1 MQSDVCMVLSPFPAD
16 SHPAAQNETGVPRA
30 GSRSLL
36 LRFSQCIVQYR
47 VFFGVCSFAFL
58 VASAVTAAFTCHLP
72 DLSDPSADFVAIQ
85 TDWSAN
91 VQQFKA
97 LLSETRSYPW
107 RAGSSLVRRHRRGP
121 EQRMQLWSIRQPDRV
136 TTLPLFKHQGR
147 FTGYG
152 SQEEQLNLCFGEHS
166 SVIEASDLWT
176 TYEGYGRLVMS
187 LDQNPSL
194 NAPFTD
200 VDEVPS
206 NFFTEPGAF
215 ASLCSFQS
223 RIYELDIFKQECVHS
238 MHQRPVRN
246 TTSNQP
252 HCCSAW
258 SVPNMV
264 AALLGRSS
272 CSQIRDSELVEINQL
287 LTSCLPAFRNNTLR
301 RVCWDAYGS
310 DPTLLCPLVT
320 PASCLRSPLIP
331 LILATS
337 LPDAADWRW
346 RTTLLQLPIR
356 RADSL
361 SLFLALEAAY
371 RSGNLTSDLPV
382 PVYIHGMY
390 LHAYNELVSE
400 TIFRDTFWLVIGL
413 GTLLVLLALGTGT
426 VVIPIITLIGIGW
439 SLLAAYGL
447 YSRVLC
453 IPHFPVLNLMAVV
466 LAIGLGA
473 DDLLVYFQVWKTS
486 LRRTP
491 IASSMNGDLELAT
504 LSPWSKPR
512 HSRSTGLNE
521 TRAECSKFCGNGC
534 FSFHDPS
541 TSSGAS
547 VLAVQLQFTL
557 HHAIPSMALTSIA
570 TALGLLINFLSSI
583 VAVQRFA
590 LFSLLI
596 VLCNFVYVVL
606 VAPIVFVLFSS
617 LCIFS
622 SNLTSCMANYFDT
635 ISSHFSNL
643 VLRGRFFLSSLF
655 LIAVTVCT
663 YFLLFKRN
671 FTIPSGGGKT
681 SFLRSNHLFESFL
694 NTFTNWFW
702 MERNLH
708 QISTLIPVHFVWG
721 FQPEDDR
728 SFWTFIHKQPVE
740 SARWIPDEKL
750 NLTSTAAREW
760 LFKFCDRRL
769 RQLPYLFKSTDMNS
783 QHYGLPALDLAH
795 LNPYLDAPLWC
806 PFGRFTNSLDNYMFA
821 HACTN
826 VSSRCCFGSSSP
838 TIFSLSP
845 WHFRLCLE
853 EYTSFEHHILPRE
866 FQSGFRFPAT
876 HSGEPLGLIV
886 SVLTNLS
893 MLTSTHDELRRG
905 VYDLSAWFLEALTTA
920 PDHLRGGRLVL
931 PTLGPFEVEKNVT
944 EYVYW
949 SILVAILLA
958 ALLVLLSTGTLC
970 LAVIALVSLFACLVT
985 TGMMLI
991 IIDNWSLGIVEG
1003 LVLSLAA
1010 GLAIDPCLHLALS
1023 VKRAGGRCCDTG
1035 LGWTSRSVHTSMCML
1050 NAAVTGSAGSTA
1062 IAGLCM
1068 IACHLLC
1075 YHQIGVFLCVL
1086 MTSSWLMCYVMFA
1099 SNLASWFS
1107 IWELCR
1113 NRH

>member
-1 MQSDVCMVLSPFPAD
+1 MQSEVCMVLSPFPVD
-16 SHPAAQNETGVPRA
+16 SHPTAQNQTVVPNA
-30 GSRSLL
+30 DSRSLL
-36 LRFSQCIVQYR
+36 LRFSQCVVRYR
-47 VFFGVCSFAFL
+47 VLFGVCSFAFL

-72 DLSDPSADFVAIQ
+72 DLSDPSADFVAIR

-107 RAGSSLVRRHRRGP
+107 LAGSSLARRHGRGSGQQM
-121 EQRMQLWSIRQPDRV
+121 QRWSIKQLDRV

-166 SVIEASDLWT
+166 SVIEANNLWT
-176 TYEGYGRLVMS
+176 TYEGYGRLVIS

-194 NAPFTD
+194 NAPNID
-200 VDEVPS
+200 VGEVPL

-215 ASLCSFQS
+215 ESLCSFQS
-223 RIYELDIFKQECVHS
+223 RIYELDVFKQECVHS
-238 MHQRPVRN
+238 VHPRPARN

-272 CSQIRDSELVEINQL
+272 CSQIRDSELVEIDQL

-320 PASCLRSPLIP
+320 PASCLQSPLIP

-337 LPDAADWRW
+337 LPDATDWRW
-346 RTTLLQLPIR
+346 RTTLIQLPVR

-361 SLFLALEAAY
+361 SLFLALEAVY

-382 PVYIHGMY
+382 PVYIQGMY

-400 TIFRDTFWLVIGL
+400 TIFRDTCWLVIGL

-426 VVIPIITLIGIGW
+426 VVIPTITLIGIGW

-486 LRRTP
+486 LRLTP
-491 IASSMNGDLELAT
+491 LANSMNGDFESTT

-521 TRAECSKFCGNGC
+521 PRADCSKFCGNGC
-534 FSFHDPS
+534 FSFHNPS
-541 TSSGAS
+541 TSTGDSI
-547 VLAVQLQFTL
+547 LAVRLQFTL

-596 VLCNFVYVVL
+596 
-606 VAPIVFVLFSS
+606 
-617 LCIFS
+617 
-622 SNLTSCMANYFDT
+622 
-635 ISSHFSNL
+635 
-643 VLRGRFFLSSLF
+643 
-655 LIAVTVCT
+655 
-663 YFLLFKRN
+663 
-671 FTIPSGGGKT
+671 
-681 SFLRSNHLFESFL
+681 
-694 NTFTNWFW
+694 
-702 MERNLH
+702 
-708 QISTLIPVHFVWG
+708 
-721 FQPEDDR
+721 
-728 SFWTFIHKQPVE
+728 
-740 SARWIPDEKL
+740 
-750 NLTSTAAREW
+750 
-760 LFKFCDRRL
+760 
-769 RQLPYLFKSTDMNS
+769 
-783 QHYGLPALDLAH
+783 
-795 LNPYLDAPLWC
+795 
-806 PFGRFTNSLDNYMFA
+806 
-821 HACTN
+821 
-826 VSSRCCFGSSSP
+826 
-838 TIFSLSP
+838 
-845 WHFRLCLE
+845 FRLCLE

-905 VYDLSAWFLEALTTA
+905 VYDLSAWFLQALTTA
-920 PDHLRGGRLVL
+920 PDHLRGGRLVFS
-931 PTLGPFEVEKNVT
+931 TLGPFEVEKNLT

-949 SILVAILLA
+949 SILVAVLLA

-985 TGMMLI
+985 TVLLLI
-991 IIDNWSLGIVEG
+991 VVDNWSLGIVEG

-1023 VKRAGGRCCDTG
+1023 VKRAGGRCCCDTG
-1035 LGWTSRSVHTSMCML
+1035 LGWTSRSVRTSMCML

-1062 IAGLCM
+1062 IAGCCSERFILLPHVPLDDVPY
-1068 IACHLLC
+1068 HLSELIRHSSHVDFSPR
-1075 YHQIGVFLCVL
+1075 YWKVL
-1086 MTSSWLMCYVMFA
+1086 FDSSSELSPQLRYDLTYTARILPAAFTHTPFVNPARIRINPSTRVVMLPVETPA
-1099 SNLASWFS
+1099 SPYAESTFKSKS
-1107 IWELCR
+1107 IMSEIPYTVTPPKRKSNSYPGKSTRQRRR
-1113 NRH
+1113 NRPVEPKIVLQVIPIIHAFADLCFTGDHRRKSKSLTLGEILVEAKPGRDGHIQEVLVKTTSAGMLALLRDDGRKLRRCSRYPRCVGRYRIHVSVQQSTLLGLFQANRMQVIQNEFHNIHHYRGDRM